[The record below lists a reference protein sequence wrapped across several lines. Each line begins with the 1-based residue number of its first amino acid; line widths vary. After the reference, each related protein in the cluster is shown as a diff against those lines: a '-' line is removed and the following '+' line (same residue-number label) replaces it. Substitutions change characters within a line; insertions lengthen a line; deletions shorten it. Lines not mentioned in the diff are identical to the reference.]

1 MQKKSENKVIN
12 MEAYKEFQ
20 KQHLQAKFNEFIPSD
35 LAKYIIDSEDEKE
48 KKWLYVS
55 EESRF
60 YSYNQNEGYWKNTE
74 DDYLIAMIREYLR
87 EINKKWEKRHNVKEV
102 KAAMKSILLD
112 PQNCKLLKAT
122 YNKNKKHINLR
133 NGMLNIEDGKITDHS
148 YDYYSKFQLPVN
160 YNTEAKYDFW
170 ERTLNDWVNDK
181 KTIKFLQE
189 YIGYCLLPDTSL
201 QLAVILLGDGDNGKS
216 TFLDIISELFGETV
230 SEVPLEEIPKRFQTK
245 RVRDK
250 LINICSDIES
260 GYLKETGTI
269 KKLIRGETLSGEY
282 KGGKSFEFRPIARL
296 IFSANKMPRVR
307 DKSHGWYRSFQLVE
321 FPNKF
326 TKGTDN
332 HDRYFKDKLTNNL
345 SGILNWALEGLKR
358 LNRNNRFTQSE
369 KVEEQKRLY
378 INENDSI
385 VSFLSDNTIKNTESK
400 VYGTKL
406 YNFYK
411 EYCKSQ
417 SLEIQSRKEF
427 TSILKNNGFESKS
440 AYVNRD
446 IGTQKCYH
454 GLEMLDIEM

>member
-1 MQKKSENKVIN
+1 MGKKSNIKIN
-12 MEAYKEFQ
+12 REEFEKLQ
-20 KQHLQAKFNEFIPSD
+20 KQQLQAKFNEFIPSD
-35 LAKYIIDSEDEKE
+35 LAKYIIDSENEKK

-60 YSYNQNEGYWKNTE
+60 YSYSQDEGYWKNTE
-74 DDYLIAMIREYLR
+74 DDYLLTTIREYLR
-87 EINKKWEKRHNVKEV
+87 KINKKWEKRHHVKEV

-112 PQNCKLLKAT
+112 PQNSKLLDSSGK
-122 YNKNKKHINLR
+122 KNEKYINLK

-160 YNTEAKYDFW
+160 YNPEQQYDFW
-170 ERTLNDWVNDK
+170 ESALNDWVNDEN
-181 KTIKFLQE
+181 TIRFLQE

-201 QLAVILLGDGDNGKS
+201 QIAVILLGDGDNGKS
-216 TFLDIISELFGETV
+216 TFLDVISELFGDNV

-245 RVRDK
+245 RIKDK

-282 KGGKSFEFRPIARL
+282 KNGKSFGFRPIAKL

-326 TKGTDN
+326 TKGTDK
-332 HDRYFKDKLTNNL
+332 HDRYFKKKLTNNL
-345 SGILNWALEGLKR
+345 SGILNWALEGLER
-358 LNRNNRFTQSE
+358 LNRNNGFTQSE
-369 KVEEQKRLY
+369 KVTKQKQIY

-385 VSFLSDNTIKNTESK
+385 VSFLSDNTTKNADSK

-440 AYVNRD
+440 AHVNTE

-454 GLEMLDIEM
+454 GLEMLDVEM